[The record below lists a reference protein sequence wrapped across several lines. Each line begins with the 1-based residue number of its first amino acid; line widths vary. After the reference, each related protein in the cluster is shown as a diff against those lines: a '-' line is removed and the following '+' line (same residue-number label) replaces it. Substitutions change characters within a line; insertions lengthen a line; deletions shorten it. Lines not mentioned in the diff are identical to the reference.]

1 MITIDN
7 TCDQNIT
14 VDKNFKM
21 PDKKWFRYTGYS
33 IELPLKKLKKG
44 KLKAYED
51 GQIIRIFNERIRKGR
66 YDGYNREEHSD
77 PSNVDMAKYNLTLDE
92 FRQEMLNFEDSIELS
107 ESLGLLETHEMS
119 DIIYRYI
126 NFYENEYKNTLY
138 LLLSDSVEKGRLWGY
153 RITGNLAIFL
163 EHIDPKQMKDF
174 IRIAESLKEISYS

>member
-51 GQIIRIFNERIRKGR
+51 GQIIRILNQRIRKGH

-77 PSNVDMAKYNLTLDE
+77 LSNVEMTKYNLTLDE
-92 FRQEMLNFEDSIELS
+92 FRQEMLNFEDSIELP
-107 ESLGLLETHEMS
+107 ETPYLS
-119 DIIYRYI
+119 GVAYRYI
-126 NFYENEYKNTLY
+126 NFYENEKENTHY
-138 LLLSDSVEKGRLWGY
+138 LLRSDSVEKGRLWGY